1 MADQFSPEAIEILQR
16 GDPGVGHLDK
26 IVKQYDIDYSH
37 AQNSQDMQKADA
49 KMIKAID
56 CLPGKKTMTECLVER
71 IKQAKKLPCT
81 LLFGLFSWDAADHS
95 VPSALLP
102 PCT

>member
-37 AQNSQDMQKADA
+37 AQNSQDMGKADA

-56 CLPGKKTMTECLVER
+56 CLPGKKTETNGTANGQLTLSQTAS
-71 IKQAKKLPCT
+71 KQ
-81 LLFGLFSWDAADHS
+81 LF
-95 VPSALLP
+95 
-102 PCT
+102 